1 MELAQCAHF
10 VTPDGVRGRLP
21 ILCPTHMQGCA
32 IKIDLR
38 PFEVAKL
45 GSSQPMSICQWR
57 ETGALGMYGRGSRVQ
72 AQRGLHAR
80 SSVAGAGY
88 ACSARP
94 DLHTVCRSFH
104 KISSALSAKVRGG
117 SRSAKILI
125 QSRGA
130 CEARSVGG
138 LSGAPFIATIGG
150 HLIEPQNGA
159 ARIHSGR
166 LSWRHPTNATPGAT
180 DAFDRLHVEFSNT
193 SSRPIWLLALTSC
206 RGTGLPLCPCRV
218 SITAP
223 CSAMM
228 AA

>member
-1 MELAQCAHF
+1 VATLAALAQNSTPSAAHF
-10 VTPDGVRGRLP
+10 LKSHQLLVQKFAADRNRQRMTPV
-21 ILCPTHMQGCA
+21 
-32 IKIDLR
+32 
-38 PFEVAKL
+38 PFSFV
-45 GSSQPMSICQWR
+45 
-57 ETGALGMYGRGSRVQ
+57 
-72 AQRGLHAR
+72 
-80 SSVAGAGY
+80 
-88 ACSARP
+88 
-94 DLHTVCRSFH
+94 VC
-104 KISSALSAKVRGG
+104 GG